1 MSVWLVVFIL
11 LAVGMIMGPISM
23 LRPKPGQRRK
33 ENLRAQ
39 AAQQGVRFGLRKA
52 PKLKTDMEDP
62 EPTPAYYLAPTT
74 KMQAMSTWT
83 LMRTGYEHEGN
94 FYRDWDWN
102 GEYRPSAEASHL
114 LREYLANLPESVTLI
129 SQGEAGTCLLWNEKE
144 DAELL
149 NVLIKLLKEL
159 QASVV

>member
-1 MSVWLVVFIL
+1 
-11 LAVGMIMGPISM
+11 MGPISM
-23 LRPKPGQRRK
+23 LRPKPAQRRK
-33 ENLRAQ
+33 ENLRLM

-52 PKLKTDMEDP
+52 PRLKTDMEDP
-62 EPTPAYYLAPTT
+62 EPAPAYFIAPTSQT
-74 KMQAMSTWT
+74 QVLPTWT

-102 GEYRPSAEASHL
+102 GEYRPSAEISQL

-129 SQGEAGTCLLWNEKE
+129 SQGEAGTCLLWSEKE
-144 DAELL
+144 GAELL

-159 QASVV
+159 QASAV